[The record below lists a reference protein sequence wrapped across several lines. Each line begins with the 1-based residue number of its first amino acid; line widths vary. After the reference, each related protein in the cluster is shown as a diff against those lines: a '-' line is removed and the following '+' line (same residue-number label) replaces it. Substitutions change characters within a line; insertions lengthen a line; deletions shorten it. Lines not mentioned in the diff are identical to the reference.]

1 MTLSIPMVL
10 FAATYGAKIPPA
22 EPTHNDSLDA
32 AVAAVH
38 EQLRTLIA
46 TFHGEPTTP
55 VGTYRFERD
64 LQAVLQELGR
74 RLTQV
79 TYNRLASDAATTPSH
94 ATFEREWYTRVRTST
109 PQNVWTLFGQIRVQ
123 RFGYRPS
130 SAGEP
135 MWFPVAH
142 QLGLVHGAS
151 PALVDRVGQW
161 MAEAGATQ
169 QRVLARLR
177 AEHGVGW
184 GVKKLRQV
192 TETLSDDLVVH
203 QRDAQVEPLLAW
215 LTKAEASTGRHKPV
229 LCVGRDGVSMRL
241 RIRKGSLSEMA
252 STGTVSVYDRRGQ
265 RLGTIYLAHTPEPGQ
280 PAMTQSL
287 NDLLREV
294 LNRWTGGLPRLAYV
308 TDAGD
313 NETRYYESVLRGM
326 THPRTQAVLDWVRV
340 VDYYHA
346 SERIWTLAAVLFAD
360 SREAASWARKMLK
373 WLLAPGGVNRVLHSA
388 AAWKTQRTLT
398 APQTKEYRKAY
409 HYLRSRMAH
418 MDYARYR
425 RVGVPQGSGVT
436 EAGCK
441 TVFTQR
447 LKQSGMC
454 WTKAGARTILTLRVI
469 LLSGVWEDVYGRL
482 LAARPQPVMQRGQGA
497 SAAHACEIAA

>member
-1 MTLSIPMVL
+1 M
-10 FAATYGAKIPPA
+10 
-22 EPTHNDSLDA
+22 
-32 AVAAVH
+32 
-38 EQLRTLIA
+38 
-46 TFHGEPTTP
+46 
-55 VGTYRFERD
+55 
-64 LQAVLQELGR
+64 
-74 RLTQV
+74 
-79 TYNRLASDAATTPSH
+79 
-94 ATFEREWYTRVRTST
+94 
-109 PQNVWTLFGQIRVQ
+109 
-123 RFGYRPS
+123 
-130 SAGEP
+130 
-135 MWFPVAH
+135 
-142 QLGLVHGAS
+142 
-151 PALVDRVGQW
+151 
-161 MAEAGATQ
+161 
-169 QRVLARLR
+169 
-177 AEHGVGW
+177 
-184 GVKKLRQV
+184 
-192 TETLSDDLVVH
+192 
-203 QRDAQVEPLLAW
+203 
-215 LTKAEASTGRHKPV
+215 
-229 LCVGRDGVSMRL
+229 
-241 RIRKGSLSEMA
+241 
-252 STGTVSVYDRRGQ
+252 DRRF
-265 RLGTIYLAHTPEPGQ
+265 A
-280 PAMTQSL
+280 
-287 NDLLREV
+287 
-294 LNRWTGGLPRLAYV
+294 RLAYV

-373 WLLAPGGVNRVLHSA
+373 WLLALGGVNRVLHSA

-398 APQTKEYRKAY
+398 PISMKEYQKAY
-409 HYLRSRMAH
+409 NYLRSRMAH

-482 LAARPQPVMQRGQGA
+482 LAARPQPVMQRGQGE